1 MKILTKYKSDYRTNL
16 KLALPI
22 MIGQLGQVTVNIA
35 DNVMVGRL
43 GAEALASVG
52 LSIAI
57 FAVFL
62 VFGMGISFALPPVVA
77 EADGKGDRPRIS
89 HLFKH
94 SLVINIGYAIIALS
108 LMLLGIPLLEH
119 MGQVPEVVVLARPYI
134 ELSAYSLI
142 PFMLFQTF
150 RTLSDG
156 KSETLPSMIAMII
169 GNVIN
174 IGLNYILIFGKWGA
188 PELGVYGAALA
199 SLISRV
205 VMLLVLILILRYWKD
220 LWYYIKEAN
229 YRSYKRATFNKL
241 LGLGIPTSLQML
253 FEIIAFSGSTILMGQ
268 ISADAQAAH
277 QIALNLITISFMICI
292 GISVA
297 ATIRVGNQMGQGN
310 IPKMRNAGFSAIIQA
325 TFFMAVSGI
334 FFVFMRHLLPSFYI
348 DDSAVINL
356 SAGLLILAAIFQI
369 PDGIQA
375 VSIGALRG
383 MQDIRIPTLVTFVA
397 YIIIGLPLAWTMAFI
412 FNWGPNGIWI
422 GLMAGLF
429 TAAILNTWRFHVVSR
444 KMLKA
449 RTSDTN

>member
-1 MKILTKYKSDYRTNL
+1 MNIYRKYKKDYRTNL

-43 GAEALASVG
+43 GPEALASVG

-77 EADGKGDRPRIS
+77 EADGQGNRPRIS

-94 SLVINIGYAIIALS
+94 SLIINIGYAVMAMSI
-108 LMLLGIPLLEH
+108 MTLGLPLLH
-119 MGQVPEVVVLARPYI
+119 KMGQVPEVVVLAIPYI
-134 ELSAYSLI
+134 QLSAYSLI

-156 KSETLPSMIAMII
+156 KSETLPPMIAMII

-205 VMLLVLILILRYWKD
+205 VMLFVLILILRYWKD
-220 LWYYIKEAN
+220 LWFYIKEAN
-229 YRSYKRATFNKL
+229 YLSYQRDTFSKL
-241 LGLGIPTSLQML
+241 LGLGIPTSFQML
-253 FEIIAFSGSTILMGQ
+253 FEIIAFSGSTVLMGQ
-268 ISADAQAAH
+268 ISAIAQAAH
-277 QIALNLITISFMICI
+277 QIALNLITVSFMICI

-297 ATIRVGNQMGQGN
+297 ATIRVGNQLGKGD
-310 IPKMRNAGFSAIIQA
+310 IPAMRNAGFSAIIQA
-325 TFFMAVSGI
+325 TFFMAVAGI
-334 FFVFMRHLLPSFYI
+334 FFVCMRYILPTFYI
-348 DDSAVINL
+348 DDTTVINL

-369 PDGIQA
+369 PDGVQA

-383 MQDIRIPTLVTFVA
+383 IQDIRIPTLVTFIA

-412 FNWGPNGIWI
+412 FDWGPNGIWI

-429 TAAILNTWRFHVVSR
+429 TAAILNTWRFHVVSQR
-444 KMLKA
+444 ML
-449 RTSDTN
+449 